1 MPYTPFWAD
10 ATCGPMSQENIYLS
24 TLIKNVNPI
33 IQSAKRSDS
42 LEPAK
47 SFSAAFASEKR
58 QQLPGPLILAMT
70 FGLKCGLLLLLLS
83 TSCAQKAPE
92 SSTYRTKGVYEGF
105 ITNMSF

>member
-1 MPYTPFWAD
+1 
-10 ATCGPMSQENIYLS
+10 
-24 TLIKNVNPI
+24 LIKDVNPI
-33 IQSAKRSDS
+33 IESAKPQTLWSQRSHF
-42 LEPAK
+42 LLLLPAK
-47 SFSAAFASEKR
+47 NASTS
-58 QQLPGPLILAMT
+58 PGPALILAMT